1 MTLNWV
7 RTKEHFW
14 RERENNIT
22 GEILL
27 MLKCPLGLHIKPS
40 LLNVE
45 RCPSTAWPSLV
56 IYKVLGGKFTFK
68 FNPNILR
75 LFGKCIK
82 TSLFIK
88 ETDVATF
95 WTSVGKFKLRLN
107 ATSTGHTVWG
117 TFARWT
123 VVEGEKCIKERERE
137 SIRCTKVQ
145 MKENLKEINLS
156 RKKQWDKEGCRHS
169 SVDSSAPPILL
180 PWVQV
185 PSTPS
190 TLLSIYIWI
199 VSCGRYEIK
208 QKEAGIGPLPKKETL
223 GRYLWCHWNQE
234 IFIYFVKERSLS
246 CWPYVW
252 LEWNQ
257 RLCSC

>member
-123 VVEGEKCIKERERE
+123 VIEGEECIKERERE
-137 SIRCTKVQ
+137 RAFDAQKYKWKRTWRKLICQERNSGTRRGAAIAQWIHLHLPSFCPGFKSQAHHLRFYQFIFELCRAEGTKLN
-145 MKENLKEINLS
+145 KKRPGLAHYLKKRHWDAIN
-156 RKKQWDKEGCRHS
+156 G
-169 SVDSSAPPILL
+169 A
-180 PWVQV
+180 
-185 PSTPS
+185 T
-190 TLLSIYIWI
+190 
-199 VSCGRYEIK
+199 EIK
-208 QKEAGIGPLPKKETL
+208 KYSFTL
-223 GRYLWCHWNQE
+223 
-234 IFIYFVKERSLS
+234 
-246 CWPYVW
+246 
-252 LEWNQ
+252 
-257 RLCSC
+257 